1 MNSLI
6 QALGLDLKILLAQFI
21 NFSVLIFVLWRFAYK
36 PVFNI
41 LEERRKKIAKGIQDS
56 EEAEIK
62 LQEAEN
68 HKKEII
74 TEARREANL
83 IIEEAKLKA
92 ETRYQE
98 IVGRS
103 KEDVRGVIAEE
114 KSKIETEKNLA
125 IIEIKKRIAELTIL
139 AVEKILA
146 EKIDDKKDADLI
158 TKVVKDL

>member
-1 MNSLI
+1 MKLI
-6 QALGLDLKILLAQFI
+6 QALGLDWRIFLAQFV

-41 LEERRKKIAKGIQDS
+41 LEERRKKIAQGVQNS

-103 KEDVRGVIAEE
+103 KEDVRRIIAEE

-125 IIEIKKRIAELTIL
+125 ISEIKNRISELTIL

-146 EKIDDKKDADLI
+146 EKIDDKKDTELI
-158 TKVVKDL
+158 TKVVKEL

>member
-1 MNSLI
+1 MKLI
-6 QALGLDLKILLAQFI
+6 QALGLDWRIFLAQFV

-41 LEERRKKIAKGIQDS
+41 LEERRKKIAQGVQNS

-103 KEDVRGVIAEE
+103 KEDVRGIIAEE

-125 IIEIKKRIAELTIL
+125 ISEIKNRISELTIL

-146 EKIDDKKDADLI
+146 EKIDDKKDTELI
-158 TKVVKDL
+158 TKVVKEL